1 MRRNESLIQDPLSHP
16 LQAFVSD
23 GLQLGDVLER
33 LLQFSG
39 SARVVVSTYSVGEE
53 FLRRCHWLRM
63 RGLISRL
70 LIIAD
75 TKAADKTAR
84 LNVMVRRVAD
94 EVRLCQ
100 NHSKVLLVE
109 GVKLSVLVLTSQ
121 NQTRGNRLENY
132 TVIHNAAIM
141 DSIIH
146 SLNQLNTATVWK
158 ST

>member
-1 MRRNESLIQDPLSHP
+1 MRRNESLIQDPFSHP

-33 LLQFSG
+33 LLQFCGTS
-39 SARVVVSTYSVGEE
+39 SVTVSTYSVGEE
-53 FLRRCHWLRM
+53 FLRRCHQLRKH
-63 RGLISRL
+63 GLVSRL

-84 LNVMVRRVAD
+84 MNVMVRRVAD

-100 NHSKVLLVE
+100 NHSKVMLID
-109 GVKLSVLVLTSQ
+109 GAKLQVLVLTSQ

-132 TVIHNAAIM
+132 TIIRDTAII
-141 DSIIH
+141 SHIQE
-146 SLNQLNTATVWK
+146 SLTDLTTATVWK
-158 ST
+158 SI

>member
-1 MRRNESLIQDPLSHP
+1 MRRNETLIQDPSLHP

-39 SARVVVSTYSVGEE
+39 VARVVVSTYSVGEE
-53 FLRRCHWLRM
+53 FLRRCHWLRKC
-63 RGLISRL
+63 GLISHL

-109 GVKLSVLVLTSQ
+109 GLKSSVLVLTSQ

-132 TVIHNAAIM
+132 TVIRNAAIM

-146 SLNQLNTATVWK
+146 SLHHINAATVWK
-158 ST
+158 SI

>member
-1 MRRNESLIQDPLSHP
+1 MRKNESLIRDPRHHP

-33 LLQFSG
+33 LLQFTGTS
-39 SARVVVSTYSVGEE
+39 RVLVSTYSVGEE
-53 FLRRCHWLRM
+53 FLRRCHLLRQ

-70 LIIAD
+70 LIIVD

-100 NHSKVLLVE
+100 NHSKVLLVD
-109 GVKLSVLVLTSQ
+109 GLKLSVLVLTSQ

-132 TVIHNAAIM
+132 TVIRNTAIF
-141 DSIIH
+141 DSILE

-158 ST
+158 SI

>member
-39 SARVVVSTYSVGEE
+39 VARVVVSTYSVGEE
-53 FLRRCHWLRM
+53 FLRRCHHLRK
-63 RGLISRL
+63 RGLISHL